1 MREVVMFF
9 GARAIE
15 KTELPYIEMGELGRT
30 KLRRPQEVCLVM
42 LTLRRLL
49 DIQVEM
55 LSGLLDI

>member
-49 DIQVEM
+49 DIQ
-55 LSGLLDI
+55 